1 MTQRKGGWLIC
12 LCLFATVV
20 WAQRDNR
27 FEVSKQLEIF
37 NSVLK
42 EVELFYVD
50 SLDVEKSVRR
60 GIDAMLRG
68 LDPYTEYF
76 PEQDME
82 ELDLITTGEYGGIG
96 SLIRQRDNNG
106 RVMIAEPTE
115 GMPADLAGL
124 KAGDLILKI
133 DTIDVSSA
141 PSARVSS
148 LLKGVP
154 NT

>member
-1 MTQRKGGWLIC
+1 MTLRKGGWL
-12 LCLFATVV
+12 LCLWLLATAG

-37 NSVLK
+37 NAILK

-82 ELDLITTGEYGGIG
+82 
-96 SLIRQRDNNG
+96 
-106 RVMIAEPTE
+106 
-115 GMPADLAGL
+115 
-124 KAGDLILKI
+124 
-133 DTIDVSSA
+133 
-141 PSARVSS
+141 
-148 LLKGVP
+148 
-154 NT
+154 